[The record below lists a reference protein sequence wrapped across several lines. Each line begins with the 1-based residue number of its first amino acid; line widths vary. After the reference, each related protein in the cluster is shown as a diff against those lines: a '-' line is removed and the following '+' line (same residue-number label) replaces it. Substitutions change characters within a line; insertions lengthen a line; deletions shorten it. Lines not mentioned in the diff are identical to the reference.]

1 MGSGAS
7 TRTKYDTSGVS
18 APAPAVDLGHATT
31 LRYGSQPG
39 QTARVNVPDGRAVQV
54 DVPSNHVSGQSLSR
68 SSARRSQEEEI
79 IDFIRILEK
88 DADSAR
94 MLAQKNLAHELQLQK
109 ALWASTETQNTHGV
123 SLLDQLQGISE
134 QPEHVQALVVAA
146 AMDGDAA
153 QLLAALEEA
162 KRVSEVSAS
171 LELATKELRTAE
183 EGLLTWRCLREALQ
197 AQDRP
202 EIQAW
207 LEQAL
212 NMGFD
217 APEGVYEYLDTLYK
231 EEHAHL
237 QNLERRREAERRLKF
252 AQEAGEPELLAQM
265 EAEAAALGIHSRPS
279 SFANRSPRASS
290 RQRSSVKHTK
300 KERVRSDT
308 GYKHEDQKSHQEN
321 VEQEQQGQQ
330 RNREQEGSRERG
342 QEEKQEHDQRQE
354 QEPHQEQKNRPQEQ
368 REGAKE
374 RPRVTV
380 KGVRA
385 KVRVDTGRPTTQQT
399 QGEHTQQ
406 EHGQSPR
413 PDTRS
418 IKELLDE
425 CRQQGLDTTACTTR
439 EDLLDLLQRS
449 RKAQHGTS
457 GASGRASVAAQATRK
472 ATVKSGMPLPASVWD
487 RQKIP
492 AQHQVH
498 KQYEA
503 MYLLGF
509 DITTLKGM
517 PTAADLRS
525 AYRKAAMESHP
536 DKVQNHDRQ
545 TEAKELFQRVRAAF
559 DYLSEVT

>member
-7 TRTKYDTSGVS
+7 TRTKYDTPGESVS
-18 APAPAVDLGHATT
+18 APSVNLGHTSS
-31 LRYGSQPG
+31 LRYGSQ
-39 QTARVNVPDGRAVQV
+39 TVLVNGADGRAVQV
-54 DVPSNHVSGQSLSR
+54 GVPSNHVSGHSLPR
-68 SSARRSQEEEI
+68 SSAPRSQEQEI

-94 MLAQKNLAHELQLQK
+94 MLAHKNLSHELQLQK
-109 ALWASTETQNTHGV
+109 ALWASTQTQNTHSVG
-123 SLLDQLQGISE
+123 LLDQLQGVNE

-162 KRVSEVSAS
+162 KRVSEVSTS
-171 LELATKELRTAE
+171 LELAAKELHTAE

-207 LEQAL
+207 LEQAM

-231 EEHAHL
+231 KEHAHL

-265 EAEAAALGIHSRPS
+265 EAEAAALGIRSRPS
-279 SFANRSPRASS
+279 SFAHQSPRASP
-290 RQRSSVKHTK
+290 RQRSSVKHAK
-300 KERVRSDT
+300 KEKVRLDT
-308 GYKHEDQKSHQEN
+308 GYKHEDRTQDQEKT
-321 VEQEQQGQQ
+321 EQRGEQ
-330 RNREQEGSRERG
+330 RHHEQEGSRERA
-342 QEEKQEHDQRQE
+342 QEEKQEHEQRQE
-354 QEPHQEQKNRPQEQ
+354 QEDHQEQNNRQREQ

-380 KGVRA
+380 KA
-385 KVRVDTGRPTTQQT
+385 KVRVNTGRPTTKQT
-399 QGEHTQQ
+399 QGDHTQQ
-406 EHGQSPR
+406 EQGQSSH

-425 CRQQGLDTTACTTR
+425 CRQRGLDTTACTTR

-449 RKAQHGTS
+449 REAESGGAT
-457 GASGRASVAAQATRK
+457 GASARAGDAAQATRK

-509 DITTLKGM
+509 DITKLKGM
-517 PTAADLRS
+517 PTAAELRS

-559 DYLSEVT
+559 DYLCEVT